1 MFLSLDRVGVRRG
14 CALVLLSFMGVLFSG
29 SAAQALPLLISE
41 VFYDAESSD
50 DGQVFVELAGD
61 PGMSLDGVRLEGING
76 FDGGVTTE
84 LVLSGVMPENGVFVV
99 ADVTGGGV
107 SFVDNADLLLEFDFQ
122 NGPDSVVLWSEED
135 TVLDAVVYGA
145 FSEIQFFAGEGS
157 SAPDARAGSSV
168 ARFFADL
175 DTDDNAQDFG
185 VLYAPT
191 PGTAEFLPIPEPG
204 TGLLVG
210 SALGVLA
217 LLRRQTKEKRNET
230 SRR

>member
-1 MFLSLDRVGVRRG
+1 MAAPRLKTNRTLGL
-14 CALVLLSFMGVLFSG
+14 ALVAALL
-29 SAAQALPLLISE
+29 AATGTTAKTILRVIS
-41 VFYDAESSD
+41 
-50 DGQVFVELAGD
+50 
-61 PGMSLDGVRLEGING
+61 
-76 FDGGVTTE
+76 
-84 LVLSGVMPENGVFVV
+84 
-99 ADVTGGGV
+99 
-107 SFVDNADLLLEFDFQ
+107 VDNADLLLEFDFQ
-122 NGPDSVVLWSEED
+122 NGPDSVVLWSAEN
-135 TVLDAVVYGA
+135 TVLDAVGYGA

-217 LLRRQTKEKRNET
+217 PMRRETK
-230 SRR
+230 

>member
-1 MFLSLDRVGVRRG
+1 M
-14 CALVLLSFMGVLFSG
+14 
-29 SAAQALPLLISE
+29 ISE
-41 VFYDAESSD
+41 VFYDAENS
-50 DGQVFVELAGD
+50 
-61 PGMSLDGVRLEGING
+61 
-76 FDGGVTTE
+76 
-84 LVLSGVMPENGVFVV
+84 
-99 ADVTGGGV
+99 
-107 SFVDNADLLLEFDFQ
+107 
-122 NGPDSVVLWSEED
+122 
-135 TVLDAVVYGA
+135 
-145 FSEIQFFAGEGS
+145 SEIQFFAGEGS
-157 SAPDARAGSSV
+157 AAPDARAGSSV

-175 DTDDNAQDFG
+175 DTDDNALDFG

>member
-1 MFLSLDRVGVRRG
+1 MFFSLDRVGVRLR
-14 CALVLLSFMGVLFSG
+14 CTLVLVSFVSLLVSG
-29 SAAQALPLLISE
+29 SSAQALPLLISE
-41 VFYDAESSD
+41 VFYDGESSD

-61 PGMSLDGVRLEGING
+61 PGTSLDGLRLEGVNG
-76 FDGGVTTE
+76 FDGGTTTE
-84 LVLSGVMPENGVFVV
+84 LMLSGIIPENGVFVV

-122 NGPDSVVLWSEED
+122 NGPDSVVLWSEQD
-135 TVLDAVVYGA
+135 TVIDAVGYGT

-157 SAPDARAGSSV
+157 AAPDARAGSSV
-168 ARFFADL
+168 ARFFADV
-175 DTDDNAQDFG
+175 DTDDNALDFG

-191 PGTAEFLPIPEPG
+191 PGTAEFLTIPEPA

-217 LLRRQTKEKRNET
+217 FLRRKKR
-230 SRR
+230 